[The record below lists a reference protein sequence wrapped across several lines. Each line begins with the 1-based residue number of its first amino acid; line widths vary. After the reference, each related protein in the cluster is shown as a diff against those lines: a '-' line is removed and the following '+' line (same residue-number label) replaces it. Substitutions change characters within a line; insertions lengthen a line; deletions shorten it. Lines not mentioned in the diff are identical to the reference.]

1 MVRRVATSRPLAAR
15 RHHCDPNTRPRHM
28 TRSTTPSDSLTLRYV
43 LHLIDASFYR
53 SRRSGA
59 TSVDRGRRV
68 SLVSPGSNAPAP
80 ASICYDQPT
89 SRTHSTSTAIA
100 ITATST
106 SIVTFVLLR
115 FSTDTARTLP
125 SPTVSRRSPFS
136 CRLPGVLPPSTILA
150 IRPWASRA
158 FGG

>member
-1 MVRRVATSRPLAAR
+1 MPSVWVMVRRVATSRPLAAR

-89 SRTHSTSTAIA
+89 SRTPPPPPSPSPQLRLP
-100 ITATST
+100 S
-106 SIVTFVLLR
+106 SPSFSFVSRPTPRAR
-115 FSTDTARTLP
+115 FPRQRSAVDLP
-125 SPTVSRRSPFS
+125 SPAACQAFCLR
-136 CRLPGVLPPSTILA
+136 PPS
-150 IRPWASRA
+150 SQ
-158 FGG
+158 